1 VSQAG
6 SVSAPVPATGGWKRR
21 VADGLARARLLA
33 PAVGLYQTLLAA
45 RGAVRSRR
53 AGAPDSG
60 GLPFPPAQLRV
71 RVGPSFGDVETF
83 LESGKRHADLVR
95 RLVEE
100 QGAELTAAAPVL
112 DFGCGVGRVARHWH
126 GLELGLHG
134 CDVNRRMVEW
144 CRANLPFGRFDVNEL
159 APPLP
164 YEDDSFGLAYAFSVF
179 THLPEDLQRQW
190 MAEFRRVLR
199 PGGLLLFST
208 LGDYYAGLDRLN
220 PAELERFD
228 SGRLVVLFEEH
239 AGESFCSAYHPR
251 SYVAESLATG
261 FEVAAFEPGTEAEQ
275 HDMHLLR
282 KST

>member
-1 VSQAG
+1 VSTPA
-6 SVSAPVPATGGWKRR
+6 PATGGWRRR

-45 RGAVRSRR
+45 RGAIGSRR
-53 AGAPDSG
+53 ARRDTG
-60 GLPFPPAQLRV
+60 GLPVPPARLRV
-71 RVGPSFGDVETF
+71 GVGPSFGDLDTF

-100 QGAELTAAAPVL
+100 QGSALEAAAPVL

-126 GLELGLHG
+126 GLELDLHG
-134 CDVNRRMVEW
+134 CDVNRRMIEW
-144 CRANLPFGRFDVNEL
+144 CRANLPFGRYDVNEL

-164 YEDDSFGLAYAFSVF
+164 YDDESLGLAYAFSVF
-179 THLPEDLQRQW
+179 THLPEQLQLAW
-190 MAEFRRVLR
+190 AAEFHRVLR
-199 PGGLLLFST
+199 PGGLLLLST
-208 LGDYYAGLDRLN
+208 LGEYYAALDRLS
-220 PAELERFD
+220 PAEREQFD

-251 SYVAESLATG
+251 SYVAETLASG
-261 FEVAAFEPGTEAEQ
+261 FEVVAHEPGTDAEQ

-282 KST
+282 KPD